1 MMKKNFT
8 ISLIALMMSVIFC
21 NANAQSKNASYER
34 GYAPNI
40 EVGATVV
47 TDLGTMPSFST
58 THGYNFGNGLFVGGG
73 TGMAFSKWDRN
84 GIKNRITVP
93 VYADIKY
100 SFMNKL
106 ASPFVELK
114 AGGVFDCSA
123 VGIGYMLRPT
133 IGVDVWKFSFNVG
146 IDIQNCTYGTPLF
159 TGTGDNRADYT
170 YSGMSKAMFGNTGL
184 YFGLSFNF

>member
-1 MMKKNFT
+1 MKKNFT

-21 NANAQSKNASYER
+21 NVNAQSKNASYER

-47 TDLGTMPSFST
+47 TDLGTMPSFNT

-123 VGIGYMLRPT
+123 VGIGYMLRPS
-133 IGVDVWKFSFNVG
+133 IGVDVWKLSFNLGV
-146 IDIQNCTYGTPLF
+146 DIQNCTYGTPMF

-170 YSGMSKAMFGNTGL
+170 YIGMSKAMFGNTGI

>member
-1 MMKKNFT
+1 M
-8 ISLIALMMSVIFC
+8 
-21 NANAQSKNASYER
+21 
-34 GYAPNI
+34 
-40 EVGATVV
+40 

-146 IDIQNCTYGTPLF
+146 IDIQNCTYGTPMF

-170 YSGMSKAMFGNTGL
+170 YSGMSKAMFGNTGI